1 MNLRPFGPEI
11 ELMFSHVFS
20 CPQCYKKETLQND
33 MVRHGKTHLVAV
45 SLQQIADTD
54 QRQCKTWMQP
64 CMEKDHQNHSEVR
77 IIYHD
82 LAVNATGPKVATMM
96 PSSAGGH
103 FVILLQIRCL
113 SAICVVLGHS
123 DRLMS
128 RAYPPC
134 IRQCGTRKLVRSDIR
149 VAGQ

>member
-11 ELMFSHVFS
+11 LRVSFQVFS
-20 CPQCYKKETLQND
+20 CRQCYKKETLQND
-33 MVRHGKTHLVAV
+33 MGRHGKTHSVAD
-45 SLQQIADTD
+45 SLQQNADTD

-64 CMEKDHQNHSEVR
+64 CIKINHKKPLEVR

-82 LAVNATGPKVATMM
+82 LAVKATGQKVATMM

-113 SAICVVLGHS
+113 SAICAMLGHS
-123 DRLMS
+123 GRLAC

-134 IRQCGTRKLVRSDIR
+134 IRQCGTRMSAHSDIPA
-149 VAGQ
+149 AGQ